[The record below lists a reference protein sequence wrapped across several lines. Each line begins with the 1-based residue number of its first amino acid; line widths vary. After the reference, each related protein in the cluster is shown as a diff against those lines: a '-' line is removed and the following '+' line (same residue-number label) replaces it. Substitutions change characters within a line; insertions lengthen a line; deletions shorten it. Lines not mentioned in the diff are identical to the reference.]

1 MLVIFEG
8 IDGVGKTTQIS
19 LLKEFKKE
27 AILTKEPGGTKFG
40 NFIRDFLLKS
50 GDKIS
55 IKTEILLFL
64 ADRAEHIQKI
74 IKPNLHNL
82 ILSDRSFISGIAYA
96 MANDDSLD
104 IEELLRL
111 NNFATNGIF
120 GDKFIFLKAD
130 ENLIKKRLFNRGT
143 NDEIEKRGID
153 YLIRVQYFMN
163 IIFDDLKFNVLQID
177 ASKNINEIQ
186 EEIRSFI

>member
-50 GDKIS
+50 GDEIS
-55 IKTEILLFL
+55 IRTEILLFL

-163 IIFDDLKFNVLQID
+163 IIFNDLKFNVLQID